1 MKSFLSKSAVTI
13 AALACVGAA
22 QATVIDFEE
31 PISSP
36 YAPFAPLFGHG
47 DEFYQGEYWI
57 DPFSNSATALAGDL
71 VGALVDGTDLAN
83 TCFGI
88 ACPVNNSSHFFTSL
102 NDGVIALGSTI
113 AGNTFKVAGF
123 DASFIGSQGAALP
136 GVAGLLRLQ
145 GHLAD
150 GSGSLT
156 QTYQLPG
163 PDQSGNLDF
172 YSYQAAGAF
181 ADAEFDYI
189 FVYGFSCNSAGSC
202 AAFQTDQGQFAID
215 NIDLNNIDRNNV
227 PEPAGLALV
236 ALALAAAGAT
246 RRRQA

>member
-1 MKSFLSKSAVTI
+1 MKSFLYKTALTI
-13 AALACVGAA
+13 ASLACVCAA
-22 QATVIDFEE
+22 QANVIDFEE
-31 PISSP
+31 AISSP
-36 YAPFAPLFGHG
+36 YAPFAPVFGHG

-57 DPFSNSATALAGDL
+57 DPFSNSATAQAGDL

-88 ACPVNNSSHFFTSL
+88 TCPANNSSHFFTSL
-102 NDGVIALGSTI
+102 NDGVIVLGSMI
-113 AGNTFKVAGF
+113 AGHTFKVKGF
-123 DASFIGSQGAALP
+123 DASFIGAEGAALP

-150 GSGSLT
+150 GSGSLA

-163 PDQSGNLDF
+163 PDQAGNLDF

-181 ADAEFDYI
+181 ADAEFDYMY
-189 FVYGFSCNSAGSC
+189 VYGFSCNSAGSC
-202 AAFQTDQGQFAID
+202 AAFQTDLGQFAID
-215 NIDLNNIDRNNV
+215 NINLTSNV

-236 ALALAAAGAT
+236 ALALVAAGVT
-246 RRRQA
+246 SRRKA